1 MGPAIKTLGADN
13 HIATRKR
20 RGNNQPRRKAAN
32 NAQAAVQGAQ
42 VGKAVEQAVQQDPN
56 YVTDDEEE
64 ELNFPD
70 QEVRHANSDA
80 EAADGSMD
88 VDYHSD

>member
-20 RGNNQPRRKAAN
+20 RNQPRRKAAN
-32 NAQAAVQGAQ
+32 NVQAAVQGAQ
-42 VGKAVEQAVQQDPN
+42 VGKAVEQVVQQDPN

-64 ELNFPD
+64 ELNVD